1 MIKEELEFDSRDNE
15 TKIRG
20 IQYTPE
26 DKAPIMVVQI
36 IHGMAETAERY
47 EPFAEFLTSKGC
59 VVVINEHLGHGKS
72 VKEGNP
78 LGYFCDRD
86 PATVVVRD
94 VHRLKKNTQN
104 RFTGL
109 PYVIVGHSMGSYILR
124 NYIEQYGKGID
135 AAVLSAP
142 GYQSQGLLSAM
153 SVIIGL
159 QSLLFGEKHVAKF
172 LDQVAFGKHN
182 ARITKQRTNFDWLS
196 RDEKIVDAYIADPL
210 CGFTF
215 TVNGFRTLK
224 DLASRAIDSK
234 KLANIPAK
242 LPIMILS
249 GNQDPVGSYGQA
261 VPKIVED
268 LNKVGVEDITVKM
281 YPECRHEL
289 LNEPEKEEVM
299 QDIFAFLSE
308 KVPV

>member
-1 MIKEELEFDSRDNE
+1 MIKEELQFDSRDNE

-20 IQYTPE
+20 IQYTPDE
-26 DKAPIMVVQI
+26 KTPVMIVQI

-47 EPFAEFLTSKGC
+47 EPLAEFLTARGC
-59 VVVINEHLGHGKS
+59 VVVINEHLGHGGS

-78 LGYFCDRD
+78 MGYFCDRD

-94 VHRLKKNTQN
+94 VHRLKKNTQV
-104 RFTGL
+104 RFPGL
-109 PYVIVGHSMGSYILR
+109 PYVIIGHSMGSYILR

-142 GYQSQGLLSAM
+142 GYQSKGLLSVT
-153 SVIIGL
+153 SILIGL
-159 QSLLFGEKHVAKF
+159 QSLIFGEKHVAKF
-172 LDQVAFGKHN
+172 LDHVAFGSYNSKISN
-182 ARITKQRTNFDWLS
+182 KRTDFDWLS
-196 RDEKIVDAYIADPL
+196 RDEKIVDAYVADPK

-224 DLASRAIDSK
+224 DLSLRAIDLK
-234 KLANIPAK
+234 RLENVPAK

-249 GNQDPVGSYGQA
+249 GNQDPVGDYGQA

-268 LNKVGVEDITVKM
+268 LNKVGVQDVKVKM

-308 KVPV
+308 KVPM